1 VPDNIEIVPFAL
13 ELNMEQMP
21 ELGVR
26 RYDFQPFQECDWH
39 SHDAEAQLS
48 YVERGSLTLNMATRF
63 WAVLPSCAVWIP
75 PREGHSLEVGP
86 RGCAL
91 RTVWISSPVPVDL
104 PTSPCVVYVS
114 PFLAS
119 LIAAWDER
127 VEADSERR
135 EALGRLIHDELR
147 TATISDLSL
156 PQVQDS
162 RLQRIAE
169 AMRKEPDRNM
179 DLEGWAQLAN
189 MSRRTLC
196 RHFLEDTGMS
206 LPEWQRNL
214 RLMLARQY
222 LEEGVSVTQVALSL
236 GYDSPSA
243 FIAMFKRV
251 FGTTPKRFT
260 SVSAF

>member
-13 ELNMEQMP
+13 EVNMEQMP

-39 SHDAEAQLS
+39 SHDAEA
-48 YVERGSLTLNMATRF
+48 
-63 WAVLPSCAVWIP
+63 
-75 PREGHSLEVGP
+75 
-86 RGCAL
+86 
-91 RTVWISSPVPVDL
+91 
-104 PTSPCVVYVS
+104 
-114 PFLAS
+114 
-119 LIAAWDER
+119 
-127 VEADSERR
+127 
-135 EALGRLIHDELR
+135 
-147 TATISDLSL
+147 
-156 PQVQDS
+156 
-162 RLQRIAE
+162 
-169 AMRKEPDRNM
+169 MRKEPDRNM
-179 DLEGWAQLAN
+179 DLEGWAQLVN

-260 SVSAF
+260 SISAF